1 VALSR
6 PLSLESL
13 KNPMDSHTQL
23 QKLVDYEMKRGGG
36 AHTSS
41 IEQVNNTNNEMIKG
55 ERSIETTGLATPERE
70 LKRIGL
76 S

>member
-1 VALSR
+1 MPMSR
-6 PLSLESL
+6 HLSLESL

-23 QKLVDYEMKRGGG
+23 QKLVDYEIKRGGG

-41 IEQVNNTNNEMIKG
+41 IEQVNTKEMIKG
-55 ERSIETTGLATPERE
+55 ERSIETGLATPEKE